1 MPALVVGGLL
11 LFLVLSILPA
21 VLLVHRGLALICRT
35 LTIEGAPDYAA
46 IAQSERTTPG
56 FGEGLADAL
65 GAGGI

>member
-1 MPALVVGGLL
+1 VGGLL